1 MTLPNS
7 LCILQ
12 LALAWL
18 LTTDLAWLVAAV
30 ALELLVLFCLGFA
43 VGFIISLSCVCC
55 MFVLRAVNA
64 LVGPAF
70 FFVGRMALNAVFVH
84 GRASGMAGALNS
96 HFKRRD

>member
-30 ALELLVLFCLGFA
+30 ALELLAFLFLGFA

-70 FFVGRMALNAVFVH
+70 FLGPHGSQCSFVP

-96 HFKRRD
+96 NIKRQD

>member
-18 LTTDLAWLVAAV
+18 LTTDLAWLLAAV
-30 ALELLVLFCLGFA
+30 ALELLACLFLGFA

-70 FFVGRMALNAVFVH
+70 FLGPHGSQCSCLFP
-84 GRASGMAGALNS
+84 GRASGMAGALDSNI
-96 HFKRRD
+96 KRQD

>member
-18 LTTDLAWLVAAV
+18 LTTDLAWLLAAV
-30 ALELLVLFCLGFA
+30 ALELLAFLFLGFA
-43 VGFIISLSCVCC
+43 VGFIIGLSCVCC

-64 LVGPAF
+64 LVGPTF
-70 FFVGRMALNAVFVH
+70 CWGGRMALNAFFFMVVLPAWLA
-84 GRASGMAGALNS
+84 R
-96 HFKRRD
+96 

>member
-30 ALELLVLFCLGFA
+30 ALELLAFLFLGFA

-70 FFVGRMALNAVFVH
+70 CRGGRMALNVVLFLVVLPACLA
-84 GRASGMAGALNS
+84 R
-96 HFKRRD
+96 

>member
-18 LTTDLAWLVAAV
+18 LTTDLAWLLAAV
-30 ALELLVLFCLGFA
+30 ALELLAFLFLGFA
-43 VGFIISLSCVCC
+43 VGFLISLSCVCC

-70 FFVGRMALNAVFVH
+70 CLGRMALNAVLFP
-84 GRASGMAGALNS
+84 GRASGMPGAPNS
-96 HFKRRD
+96 NIKRQD

>member
-30 ALELLVLFCLGFA
+30 ALELLAFLFLGFA

-70 FFVGRMALNAVFVH
+70 FFWPHGSQCSFFP

-96 HFKRRD
+96 HIKRQD

>member
-30 ALELLVLFCLGFA
+30 ALELVAFLFLGFA

-64 LVGPAF
+64 LVGPTF
-70 FFVGRMALNAVFVH
+70 FL
-84 GRASGMAGALNS
+84 GAAWLS
-96 HFKRRD
+96 MQFCFMVVLPAWLAR

>member
-1 MTLPNS
+1 MCGSSNS

-18 LTTDLAWLVAAV
+18 LTTDLAWLVVAM
-30 ALELLVLFCLGFA
+30 ALELLAFFLGFA

-64 LVGPAF
+64 LVVGPAF
-70 FFVGRMALNAVFVH
+70 FLGPHGSQCSFVP

-96 HFKRRD
+96 NSKRQD